1 MTGGEKEYG
10 RALFELA
17 YEENLTDEVL
27 TSLDLAQQL
36 LSENPDYSKLL
47 SEPALSRETRTQL
60 IDEAFGGGLQPYVVN
75 FMKIL
80 CEKSALDMLPACSR
94 AYLEL
99 LYRAR
104 GIMPVT
110 ASSASALTEE
120 QKTALA
126 QKLNKITGKKIL
138 LTNVVDKSLIGG
150 IKVSYDGTEL
160 DGSVAGRLSAVRKAL
175 MSN

>member
-17 YEENLTDEVL
+17 YEENVADDVL
-27 TSLDLAQQL
+27 TSLDFAQQIFA
-36 LSENPDYSKLL
+36 ENPDYLKLL
-47 SEPALSRETRTQL
+47 SEPSIPRETRTQL
-60 IDEAFGGGLQPYVVN
+60 IDEALGGELHAYVVN
-75 FMKIL
+75 FIKIL
-80 CEKSALDMLPACSR
+80 CEKSALEALPACAR

-99 LYRAR
+99 LYKAR

-110 ASSASALTEE
+110 AASAAALADE

-126 QKLNKITGKKIL
+126 QKLGNITGKKIL
-138 LTNVVDKSLIGG
+138 LTNIVDEKLIGG
-150 IKVSYDGTEL
+150 VKVSYDGTEL
-160 DGSVAGRLSAVRKAL
+160 DGSVAGRLSAVRQAL

>member
-1 MTGGEKEYG
+1 
-10 RALFELA
+10 
-17 YEENLTDEVL
+17 
-27 TSLDLAQQL
+27 
-36 LSENPDYSKLL
+36 
-47 SEPALSRETRTQL
+47 
-60 IDEAFGGGLQPYVVN
+60 
-75 FMKIL
+75 
-80 CEKSALDMLPACSR
+80 MLPACSR

-99 LYRAR
+99 LYRTR

-110 ASSASALTEE
+110 AASAAALTEE
-120 QKTALA
+120 QKTALT
-126 QKLNKITGKKIL
+126 QKLNKVTGKKIL